1 MYGLNQPRILIVDDD
16 ELILAAL
23 KRQLHSRFEVTTAT
37 DGKQALKALMSEE
50 PYAVVV
56 SDLRM
61 PGMDGVTLLYLIRQ
75 AAPNTVRVLLT
86 GKADLEAAT
95 AAINEGNIF
104 RLLNKPCPTGM
115 LLRALEAAVEQYR
128 LTTSTPTI
136 PPEVN
141 PHV

>member
-1 MYGLNQPRILIVDDD
+1 MPEAKRPRILIVDDD
-16 ELILAAL
+16 ELILDAL
-23 KRQLHSRFEVTTAT
+23 KRQLRSRFDLTTAT
-37 DGKQALKALMSEE
+37 EGKEAIRLVMSQG

-75 AAPNTVRVLLT
+75 AAPDTVRVLLT

-95 AAINEGNIF
+95 LAINEGNIF

-128 LTTSTPTI
+128 SKG
-136 PPEVN
+136 
-141 PHV
+141 

>member
-1 MYGLNQPRILIVDDD
+1 MKGDATVFVVDDD
-16 ELILAAL
+16 PSILRAMTRALVAADWRVEAFSSAYFL
-23 KRQLHSRFEVTTAT
+23 LQRSRY
-37 DGKQALKALMSEE
+37 DGLGC
-50 PYAVVV
+50 VVA
-56 SDLRM
+56 DLRM
-61 PGMDGVTLLYLIRQ
+61 PGMDGVTLLYLVRQ

-104 RLLNKPCPTGM
+104 RLLNKPCPTGT

-128 LTTSTPTI
+128 LTTGAALNPS
-136 PPEVN
+136 EVK

>member
-1 MYGLNQPRILIVDDD
+1 MILD
-16 ELILAAL
+16 AL

-37 DGKQALKALMSEE
+37 GGTEAMRFVMSQA

-75 AAPNTVRVLLT
+75 AAPDTVRVLLT
-86 GKADLEAAT
+86 GKADVESASSAV
-95 AAINEGNIF
+95 NQGNIF
-104 RLLNKPCPTGM
+104 RFLLKPCPSGV

-128 LTTSTPTI
+128 QKG
-136 PPEVN
+136 
-141 PHV
+141 

>member
-1 MYGLNQPRILIVDDD
+1 VPELKPPRILIVDDD
-16 ELILAAL
+16 ELILEAL
-23 KRQLHSRFEVTTAT
+23 KRQLHSRFDVTTAT
-37 DGKQALKALMSEE
+37 EGKQALKLVMSEE
-50 PYAVVV
+50 PFAMVV

-61 PGMDGVTLLYLIRQ
+61 PGMDGVTLLYLIRR

-95 AAINEGNIF
+95 SAINEGNIF

-128 LTTSTPTI
+128 LTTRAVTKFFEI
-136 PPEVN
+136 KN
-141 PHV
+141 HV

>member
-1 MYGLNQPRILIVDDD
+1 
-16 ELILAAL
+16 
-23 KRQLHSRFEVTTAT
+23 
-37 DGKQALKALMSEE
+37 MSQG

-61 PGMDGVTLLYLIRQ
+61 QGTDGVTLQYLIRR
-75 AAPNTVRVLLT
+75 AAPDTVRVLLT
-86 GKADLEAAT
+86 GNADLESAT
-95 AAINEGNIF
+95 SAINGENIV

-128 LTTSTPTI
+128 LITGAI
-136 PPEVN
+136 PNPREVK

>member
-1 MYGLNQPRILIVDDD
+1 MPEAKRPRILIVDDD
-16 ELILAAL
+16 SLILDAL
-23 KRQLHSRFEVTTAT
+23 KRQLRSRFDLTTAT
-37 DGKQALKALMSEE
+37 EGKEAIRLVMSQG

-75 AAPNTVRVLLT
+75 AAPDTVRVLLT

-95 AAINEGNIF
+95 LAINEGNIF

-128 LTTSTPTI
+128 SKG
-136 PPEVN
+136 
-141 PHV
+141 

>member
-1 MYGLNQPRILIVDDD
+1 MPEAKRPRILIVDDD
-16 ELILAAL
+16 ELILDAL
-23 KRQLHSRFEVTTAT
+23 KRQLRSRFDVTTAT
-37 DGKQALKALMSEE
+37 EGKEAIRLVMSQG

-75 AAPNTVRVLLT
+75 AAPDTVRVLLT

-95 AAINEGNIF
+95 SAINEGNIF

-128 LTTSTPTI
+128 SKG
-136 PPEVN
+136 
-141 PHV
+141 